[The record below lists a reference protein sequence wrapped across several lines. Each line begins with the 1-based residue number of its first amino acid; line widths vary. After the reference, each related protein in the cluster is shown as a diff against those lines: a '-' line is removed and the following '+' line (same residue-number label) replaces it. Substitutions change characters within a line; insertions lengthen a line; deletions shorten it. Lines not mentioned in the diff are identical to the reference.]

1 MKILLADDDFVA
13 RKILIALFGKYGDHD
28 VAVDGQEVIS
38 AVSTALEAKEPYD
51 LICLDI
57 VMPNVDGHKAL
68 RKVRELEA
76 ENGIL
81 PGKGAKIIMT
91 TGMKDRENIMEAF
104 NEQCDAYLVKPFKE
118 EDVIQKLKELNLIRA
133 S

>member
-1 MKILLADDDFVA
+1 MKILLADDDFIS
-13 RKILIALFGKYGDHD
+13 RKILIKLFGEYGEHD
-28 VAVDGQEVIS
+28 VAVDGEEVIN
-38 AVSTALEAKEPYD
+38 AVSTALRENRPYD

-57 VMPNVDGHKAL
+57 IMPNMDGQEAL

-91 TGMKDRENIMEAF
+91 TGMKDRENIMDAF
-104 NEQCDAYLVKPFKE
+104 NEQCDAYLVKPFKKE
-118 EDVIQKLKELNLIRA
+118 TVLQTLNELNLLNT
-133 S
+133 